1 MALQTISQV
10 LAPNNA
16 PYING
21 VAARARWSAAVLVN
35 LYQELVE
42 KDGKGIDDNFVS
54 PSEAED
60 SVQIFVHRVLPNNI
74 QPREIGASK
83 NGAAYSQNQHYS
95 QTETVGI
102 EILTLIDDPILIPR
116 VTQDHIPVDLLSQ
129 HTKIFSGR
137 LATILN
143 GATFASKV
151 IATYIAKSKGEEINE
166 TVISASDITNNKIL
180 NKYVYANAK
189 LDEGDDAHGIDI
201 FPRDTRICVVKTSF
215 GPILKTDGVL
225 KLGGAN
231 EAYAILKAA
240 GVSNDTVRLENDGYI
255 GTIDGVEVREISNQS
270 LQHASLFLGFPAAD
284 LKNSNL
290 YGYIA
295 SSYANARG
303 VSTDKRTKVV
313 DEVNGQGIRLL
324 PYVKFGVVSW
334 YQKGNS
340 FLTAGEY
347 DPFTGLKLLF
357 SSVASELTFKLK
369 AAGSRLFPVFAAA
382 GISLTSNTAFT
393 LAGTHAYDDFNQEK
407 LKGGYYVV
415 TDNAVKTVDE
425 FIRACTKRNA
435 TTGALEIDSDTNENG
450 TYNIVTGGSKSFT
463 ASLTSGQWVNV
474 LAISTDGSCSLI
486 SKQYVA
492 G

>member
-21 VAARARWSAAVLVN
+21 VAARAKWSAAVLVN
-35 LYQELVE
+35 LYQGLVE

-54 PSEAED
+54 PTEAEEN
-60 SVQIFVHRVLPNNI
+60 VQIFVHRVLPTNM

-116 VTQDHIPVDLLSQ
+116 VTQDHIPVDLLAK
-129 HTKIFSGR
+129 HTKIFSDR
-137 LATILN
+137 LAVILN

-151 IATYIAKSKGEEINE
+151 IASYIAKSKGEEINE
-166 TVISASDITNNKIL
+166 TVISSGDVSGGKIL
-180 NKYVYANAK
+180 NRYIEANAL
-189 LDEGDDAHGIDI
+189 LDEGDESHGIDI
-201 FPRDTRICVVKTSF
+201 FPRETRISVVKTTF
-215 GPILKTDGVL
+215 GPVLKTDGVL

-231 EAYAILKAA
+231 EAYAILKA
-240 GVSNDTVRLENDGYI
+240 GGISNDGVRLENDGFI
-255 GTIDGVEVREISNQS
+255 GHIDGLEVREISNQS
-270 LQHASLFLGFPAAD
+270 LQHASLFLGFPKND

-303 VSTDKRTKVV
+303 VSTNKRTEVV
-313 DEVNGQGIRLL
+313 QEVNGQGIRLL

-340 FLTAGEY
+340 FLTAGEF

-357 SSVASELTFKLK
+357 SSVVSDITFKLK
-369 AAGSRLFPVFAAA
+369 AAGSRLFPVFAAT
-382 GISLTSNTAFT
+382 GIALTSNTAFT
-393 LAGTHAYDDFNQEK
+393 LAGTHAYDDFNNEK
-407 LKGGYYVV
+407 LKAGYYVV
-415 TDNAVKTVDE
+415 TSKAVSTVDE

-435 TTGALEIDSDTNENG
+435 AGALEIDSSTNENG
-450 TYNIVTGGSKSFT
+450 SYNIVTGGSKSFT
-463 ASLTSGQWVNV
+463 NALTSGQWVNV

-486 SKQYVA
+486 SKQYVSQ
-492 G
+492 

>member
-10 LAPNNA
+10 LAPSNA

-21 VAARARWSAAVLVN
+21 VAARARWSAAVLAN
-35 LYQELVE
+35 LYQGLVE
-42 KDGKGIDDNFVS
+42 KDGKGVDDNFVS
-54 PSEAED
+54 PSEAEEN
-60 SVQIFVHRVLPNNI
+60 VQIFVHRVLPNNI

-102 EILTLIDDPILIPR
+102 EILTVIDDPILIPR
-116 VTQDHIPVDLLSQ
+116 VTQDHIAVDLLAQ
-129 HTKIFSGR
+129 HTKIFSDR

-151 IATYIAKSKGEEINE
+151 LATYVAKSNGNEVNE
-166 TVISASDITNNKIL
+166 TVISSGDISGGKIL
-180 NKYVYANAK
+180 NRYIEANAK

-201 FPRDTRICVVKTSF
+201 FPRETRVSVVKTSF

-240 GVSNDTVRLENDGYI
+240 GVSNDGARLENDGYI

-270 LQHASLFLGFPAAD
+270 LQHASLFLGFPKAD
-284 LKNSNL
+284 LKNSAV

-303 VSTDKRTKVV
+303 VSTNKRTKVV

-324 PYVKFGVVSW
+324 PYVKLGVVSW

-340 FLTAGEY
+340 FLLSGDY

-357 SSVASELTFKLK
+357 SSVASQITFKLK
-369 AAGSRLFPVFAAA
+369 AAGSRLFPAFTST
-382 GISLTSNTAFT
+382 GIVLTSNTAFT
-393 LAGTHAYDDFNQEK
+393 LAGTTALDDFNQEN

-415 TDNAVKTVDE
+415 TSNAVTTVDE

-450 TYNIVTGGSKSFT
+450 AYDLSAGSSKSFT
-463 ASLTSGQWVNV
+463 DALTAGQWVNV
-474 LAISTDGSCSLI
+474 LAISADGSCSLI
-486 SKQYVA
+486 SKQYTA
-492 G
+492 